1 MKNSLDGL
9 NRRLEMAEVV
19 CKFEKNIEIIQ
30 YLKQKDFFFWNPYD
44 SNVVAFNIVLEV
56 SEMLFAIV
64 KNSKQRKYS
73 WQEECL
79 NK

>member
-64 KNSKQRKYS
+64 KNSKQPKYS

>member
-73 WQEECL
+73 
-79 NK
+79 